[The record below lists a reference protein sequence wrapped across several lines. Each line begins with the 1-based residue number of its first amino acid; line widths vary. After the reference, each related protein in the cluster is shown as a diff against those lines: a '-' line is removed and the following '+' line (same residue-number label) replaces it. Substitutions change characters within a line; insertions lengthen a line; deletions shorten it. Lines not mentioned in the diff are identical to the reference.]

1 MPIIRRGTPFTSS
14 AVMLR
19 PRRGLRGLGQEV
31 IDPESGLP
39 MSQVSAST
47 GGSSGSGISTAI
59 FQNLPSIIKGGFQ
72 TLQLALTP
80 TGSYLVQGPGGT
92 YTIAN
97 QVPGA
102 VPGQFN
108 LGTSSFSTG
117 SNWMILLLGGI
128 AVFVIAKSVGGG
140 R

>member
-1 MPIIRRGTPFTSS
+1 MPVIRRGTPFTSS

-108 LGTSSFSTG
+108 LGTSGNFNMG
-117 SNWMILLLGGI
+117 SILLFGGI
-128 AVFVIAKSVGGG
+128 AIAVIAIAKSVGGG